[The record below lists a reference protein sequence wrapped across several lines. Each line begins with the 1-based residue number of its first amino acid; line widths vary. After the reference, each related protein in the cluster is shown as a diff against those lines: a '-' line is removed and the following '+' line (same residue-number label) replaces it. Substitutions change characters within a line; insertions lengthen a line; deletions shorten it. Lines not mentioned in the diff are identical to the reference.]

1 MNMIRHYNKMV
12 DFDKGIMR
20 GDFFPEIV
28 GNFTDFSKN
37 GYFAKIIYAIFC
49 ANGNEI
55 MSMGSIII
63 SLQSG

>member
-1 MNMIRHYNKMV
+1 MIRHYNKMI

-20 GDFFPEIV
+20 RDFFPEIM
-28 GNFTDFSKN
+28 GDFTDFSKN
-37 GYFAKIIYAIFC
+37 GYFTKIIYSIFC

-63 SLQSG
+63 FLQSG

>member
-37 GYFAKIIYAIFC
+37 GYFNKIIYTIFC
-49 ANGNEI
+49 VNNNEI
-55 MSMGSIII
+55 MAM
-63 SLQSG
+63 

>member
-1 MNMIRHYNKMV
+1 MV

-20 GDFFPEIV
+20 GDFFPENI
-28 GNFTDFSKN
+28 GNFADFSKN
-37 GYFAKIIYAIFC
+37 GYFTKIIYTIFC

-55 MSMGSIII
+55 MAMGSIII

>member
-1 MNMIRHYNKMV
+1 
-12 DFDKGIMR
+12 MR
-20 GDFFPEIV
+20 GDFFPENI
-28 GNFTDFSKN
+28 GNFADFSKN

-55 MSMGSIII
+55 MSMGAIII